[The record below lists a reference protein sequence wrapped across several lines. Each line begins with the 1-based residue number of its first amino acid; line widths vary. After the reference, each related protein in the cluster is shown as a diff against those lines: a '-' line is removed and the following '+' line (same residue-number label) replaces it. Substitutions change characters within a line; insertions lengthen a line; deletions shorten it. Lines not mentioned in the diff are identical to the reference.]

1 MAKGIDPKFVHYGIR
16 KDDLAMIEAIC
27 EAEGVDFDWLSEDIL
42 KAYHAKKVDVIEMS
56 DNETEDIIRNAIQ
69 KNTSINTIML
79 IQRIKI
85 SNYKTYLS
93 LDLDLTVDDDRPIIL
108 IGGANGGGKTTLFE
122 AISGA
127 LYGLKIEN
135 KEHFMELLNQGA
147 LNTAKPEISLQITFV
162 GKVLGQQQKY
172 ILKRVY
178 QLNPQGKPLESVSLN
193 MNGNMY
199 VYGTMTAPKDR
210 VKAEQEINKI
220 IKANLPQELSQY
232 FLFDAM
238 QSSELLKKNVFA
250 QTIRDNFEN
259 VLGFKKY
266 LQLKRA
272 AEKLQQEWAQQR
284 LEAEK
289 EAQEYNELCAQK
301 DKLTADLNT
310 CIAEQDTKYKY
321 LASVEVE
328 YKRAKDGAQEASALN
343 KKIQELASKIDDIVK
358 RAATYA
364 EDLKAFVDNI
374 EIDLFLPKLASNL
387 AQEINN
393 ILHIKEQLQK
403 ENTGAYPLETLK
415 DVTNKIIT
423 YLKDLSLCSESVDEE
438 QVVSHIVAIQNSTN
452 KEDPF
457 GYLDEAEVTAL
468 SNLVKRTG
476 SNQFIA
482 LDRQRQ
488 ELEIQL
494 STLDN
499 LRSQKQTLEQTQA
512 GGNEYL
518 IQNYEAAQKQI
529 EKLKGQEAT
538 LKADIQRLEKRIHQF
553 DVQIQQEPDIKFD
566 TLVKLKPLFEKI
578 ADSLLKKKK
587 AQIESE
593 MQQQLNKLLV
603 SYKGHVAKVELSDS
617 IEQFNIKLY
626 HTAGNEISLNQLN
639 AASKQIFIQ
648 VLLKVLRNLGDYN
661 PPVMIDTV
669 MGVLDNESRDAL
681 MEEYFPQLAEQ
692 TILLCTTSEI
702 RTDSD
707 YIKLE
712 PFISKTYT
720 LHRNVEAQNTTVED
734 GYFGLTLNQ

>member
-1 MAKGIDPKFVHYGIR
+1 
-16 KDDLAMIEAIC
+16 
-27 EAEGVDFDWLSEDIL
+27 
-42 KAYHAKKVDVIEMS
+42 
-56 DNETEDIIRNAIQ
+56 
-69 KNTSINTIML
+69 ML

-93 LDLDLTVDDDRPIIL
+93 LDLDLTGDDDRPIIL

-266 LQLKRA
+266 LQLRRA

-457 GYLDEAEVTAL
+457 GYFDEAEVTAL

-720 LHRNVEAQNTTVED
+720 LHRNVEAQNTTVEN

>member
-1 MAKGIDPKFVHYGIR
+1 
-16 KDDLAMIEAIC
+16 
-27 EAEGVDFDWLSEDIL
+27 
-42 KAYHAKKVDVIEMS
+42 
-56 DNETEDIIRNAIQ
+56 
-69 KNTSINTIML
+69 ML

-529 EKLKGQEAT
+529 EKLKGQEAA

-681 MEEYFPQLAEQ
+681 MEEYFVRP
-692 TILLCTTSEI
+692 
-702 RTDSD
+702 
-707 YIKLE
+707 
-712 PFISKTYT
+712 
-720 LHRNVEAQNTTVED
+720 
-734 GYFGLTLNQ
+734 

>member
-1 MAKGIDPKFVHYGIR
+1 MA
-16 KDDLAMIEAIC
+16 
-27 EAEGVDFDWLSEDIL
+27 
-42 KAYHAKKVDVIEMS
+42 
-56 DNETEDIIRNAIQ
+56 
-69 KNTSINTIML
+69 
-79 IQRIKI
+79 
-85 SNYKTYLS
+85 

-457 GYLDEAEVTAL
+457 GYLDETEVTAL

-603 SYKGHVAKVELSDS
+603 SYKGHVTKVELSDS

-712 PFISKTYT
+712 PFISQTYT

>member
-1 MAKGIDPKFVHYGIR
+1 
-16 KDDLAMIEAIC
+16 
-27 EAEGVDFDWLSEDIL
+27 
-42 KAYHAKKVDVIEMS
+42 
-56 DNETEDIIRNAIQ
+56 
-69 KNTSINTIML
+69 ML

-553 DVQIQQEPDIKFD
+553 DIQIQQEPDIKFD

>member
-1 MAKGIDPKFVHYGIR
+1 
-16 KDDLAMIEAIC
+16 
-27 EAEGVDFDWLSEDIL
+27 
-42 KAYHAKKVDVIEMS
+42 
-56 DNETEDIIRNAIQ
+56 
-69 KNTSINTIML
+69 ML

-499 LRSQKQTLEQTQA
+499 LRSHKQTLEQTQA

-529 EKLKGQEAT
+529 EKLKSQEAT

>member
-1 MAKGIDPKFVHYGIR
+1 
-16 KDDLAMIEAIC
+16 
-27 EAEGVDFDWLSEDIL
+27 
-42 KAYHAKKVDVIEMS
+42 
-56 DNETEDIIRNAIQ
+56 
-69 KNTSINTIML
+69 ML

-135 KEHFMELLNQGA
+135 KEHFEELLNQGA
-147 LNTAKPEISLQITFV
+147 VGKVKPEISLQITFV

-172 ILKRVY
+172 ILKRIY
-178 QLNPQGKPLESVSLN
+178 QLNPQGYPLESVSLN
-193 MNGNMY
+193 MNGNVY
-199 VYGTMTAPKDR
+199 VYGTMTPIKDR
-210 VKAEQEINKI
+210 MKAEQEINKI

-289 EAQEYNELCAQK
+289 EAKEYNELCAQK
-301 DKLTADLNT
+301 DKLVADLNA
-310 CIAEQDTKYKY
+310 CLAEQDKLYKFMS
-321 LASVEVE
+321 SVEDE
-328 YKRAKDGAQEASALN
+328 YRRAKEGVQQTAALN
-343 KKIQELASKIDDIVK
+343 KKIQELTNKIDTMVSD
-358 RAATYA
+358 AAHYA
-364 EDLKAFVDNI
+364 EDLKSFMDDI
-374 EIDLFLPKLASNL
+374 EINVFMPKLAANIS
-387 AQEINN
+387 QEVNN
-393 ILHIKEQLQK
+393 ILRTKELLK
-403 ENTGAYPLETLK
+403 KASTGAYPIETLR
-415 DVTNKIIT
+415 DVTEKIIS
-423 YLKDLSLCSESVDEE
+423 YLKELSLCSENVDEDN
-438 QVVSHIVAIQNSTN
+438 VVEHIVALQNSTN
-452 KEDPF
+452 AADPYD
-457 GYLDEAEVTAL
+457 YLDEAEVNAL
-468 SNLVKRTG
+468 IQLMNQAG
-476 SNQFIA
+476 NNQFVS
-482 LDRQRQ
+482 LDRRRQ
-488 ELEIQL
+488 ELEVQL
-494 STLDN
+494 LNIDN
-499 LRSQKQTLEQTQA
+499 YQTEKCTLEQTKA
-512 GGNEYL
+512 GGDEML
-518 IQNYEAAQKQI
+518 ILNYESAQRNI
-529 EKLKGQEAT
+529 EKLKGQESSI
-538 LKADIQRLEKRIHQF
+538 KGDIQKLERRIHQF
-553 DVQIQQEPDIKFD
+553 DVQIQQEPDLKYD
-566 TLVKLKPLFEKI
+566 TLVKLRPLFEKI

-587 AQIESE
+587 AQIESD

-603 SYKGHVAKVELSDS
+603 SYKGHVGRVELSDS
-617 IEQFNIKLY
+617 IEKFNIKMY

-720 LHRNVEAQNTTVED
+720 LHRNVEEQSTIVKD
-734 GYFGLTLNQ
+734 GYFGIMLNQ

>member
-1 MAKGIDPKFVHYGIR
+1 
-16 KDDLAMIEAIC
+16 
-27 EAEGVDFDWLSEDIL
+27 
-42 KAYHAKKVDVIEMS
+42 
-56 DNETEDIIRNAIQ
+56 
-69 KNTSINTIML
+69 ML
-79 IQRIKI
+79 MQRIKI

-135 KEHFMELLNQGA
+135 KEHFEELLNQGA
-147 LNTAKPEISLQITFV
+147 VGKVKPEISLQITFV

-172 ILKRVY
+172 ILKRIY
-178 QLNPQGKPLESVSLN
+178 QLNPQGYPLESVSLN
-193 MNGNMY
+193 MNGNVY
-199 VYGTMTAPKDR
+199 VYGTMTPIKDR
-210 VKAEQEINKI
+210 MKAEQEINKI

-289 EAQEYNELCAQK
+289 EAKEYNELCGQK
-301 DKLTADLNT
+301 DKLVADLNA
-310 CIAEQDTKYKY
+310 CLAEQDKLYKFMS
-321 LASVEVE
+321 SVEDE
-328 YKRAKDGAQEASALN
+328 YRRAKEGAQQTAALN
-343 KKIQELASKIDDIVK
+343 KKIQELTNKIDTMVSD
-358 RAATYA
+358 AAHYA
-364 EDLKAFVDNI
+364 EDLKSFMDDI
-374 EIDLFLPKLASNL
+374 EINVFMPKLAANIS
-387 AQEINN
+387 QEVNN
-393 ILHIKEQLQK
+393 ILRTKELLK
-403 ENTGAYPLETLK
+403 KASTGAYPIETLR
-415 DVTNKIIT
+415 DVTEKIIS
-423 YLKDLSLCSESVDEE
+423 YLKELSLCSENVDEDN
-438 QVVSHIVAIQNSTN
+438 VVEHIVALQNSTN
-452 KEDPF
+452 AADPYD
-457 GYLDEAEVTAL
+457 YLDEAEVNAL
-468 SNLVKRTG
+468 IQLMNQAG
-476 SNQFIA
+476 NNQFVS
-482 LDRQRQ
+482 LDRRRQ
-488 ELEIQL
+488 ELEVQL
-494 STLDN
+494 LNIDN
-499 LRSQKQTLEQTQA
+499 YQTEKCTLEQTKA
-512 GGNEYL
+512 GGDEML
-518 IQNYEAAQKQI
+518 ILNYESAQRNI
-529 EKLKGQEAT
+529 EKLKGQESSI
-538 LKADIQRLEKRIHQF
+538 KGDIQKLERRIHQF
-553 DVQIQQEPDIKFD
+553 DVQIQQEPDLKYD
-566 TLVKLKPLFEKI
+566 TLVKLRPLFEKI

-587 AQIESE
+587 AQIEND

-603 SYKGHVAKVELSDS
+603 SYKGHVGRVELSDS
-617 IEQFNIKLY
+617 IEKFNIKMY

-720 LHRNVEAQNTTVED
+720 LHRNVEEQSTIVED
-734 GYFGLTLNQ
+734 GYFGIMLNQ

>member
-1 MAKGIDPKFVHYGIR
+1 
-16 KDDLAMIEAIC
+16 
-27 EAEGVDFDWLSEDIL
+27 
-42 KAYHAKKVDVIEMS
+42 
-56 DNETEDIIRNAIQ
+56 
-69 KNTSINTIML
+69 ML

-457 GYLDEAEVTAL
+457 GYLDEAEVAAL

-529 EKLKGQEAT
+529 EKLKAQEVT

-669 MGVLDNESRDAL
+669 MGVLDNESRDVL

-720 LHRNVEAQNTTVED
+720 LHRNVEAQNTTVEE

>member
-1 MAKGIDPKFVHYGIR
+1 
-16 KDDLAMIEAIC
+16 
-27 EAEGVDFDWLSEDIL
+27 
-42 KAYHAKKVDVIEMS
+42 
-56 DNETEDIIRNAIQ
+56 
-69 KNTSINTIML
+69 ML

-482 LDRQRQ
+482 FDRQRQ

-529 EKLKGQEAT
+529 EKLKSQEAT

>member
-1 MAKGIDPKFVHYGIR
+1 
-16 KDDLAMIEAIC
+16 
-27 EAEGVDFDWLSEDIL
+27 
-42 KAYHAKKVDVIEMS
+42 
-56 DNETEDIIRNAIQ
+56 
-69 KNTSINTIML
+69 ML

-178 QLNPQGKPLESVSLN
+178 QLNPQGKPLESISLN

-328 YKRAKDGAQEASALN
+328 YQRAKDGAQEASALN

-374 EIDLFLPKLASNL
+374 EIDLFLPKLAANL

>member
-1 MAKGIDPKFVHYGIR
+1 MAAHFSIGI
-16 KDDLAMIEAIC
+16 LAH
-27 EAEGVDFDWLSEDIL
+27 F
-42 KAYHAKKVDVIEMS
+42 
-56 DNETEDIIRNAIQ
+56 
-69 KNTSINTIML
+69 SISI
-79 IQRIKI
+79 
-85 SNYKTYLS
+85 Y
-93 LDLDLTVDDDRPIIL
+93 
-108 IGGANGGGKTTLFE
+108 
-122 AISGA
+122 
-127 LYGLKIEN
+127 
-135 KEHFMELLNQGA
+135 NQGA

-199 VYGTMTAPKDR
+199 VYGTMTTPKDR

-310 CIAEQDTKYKY
+310 CIAEQDAKYKY

-374 EIDLFLPKLASNL
+374 EIDLFLPKLAANL

>member
-1 MAKGIDPKFVHYGIR
+1 
-16 KDDLAMIEAIC
+16 
-27 EAEGVDFDWLSEDIL
+27 
-42 KAYHAKKVDVIEMS
+42 
-56 DNETEDIIRNAIQ
+56 
-69 KNTSINTIML
+69 ML

-374 EIDLFLPKLASNL
+374 EIDLFLPKLAANL

-603 SYKGHVAKVELSDS
+603 SYKGHVTKVELSDS

-712 PFISKTYT
+712 PFISQTYT

>member
-1 MAKGIDPKFVHYGIR
+1 
-16 KDDLAMIEAIC
+16 
-27 EAEGVDFDWLSEDIL
+27 
-42 KAYHAKKVDVIEMS
+42 
-56 DNETEDIIRNAIQ
+56 
-69 KNTSINTIML
+69 ML

-328 YKRAKDGAQEASALN
+328 YKRAKDGAQEASVLN

>member
-1 MAKGIDPKFVHYGIR
+1 
-16 KDDLAMIEAIC
+16 
-27 EAEGVDFDWLSEDIL
+27 
-42 KAYHAKKVDVIEMS
+42 
-56 DNETEDIIRNAIQ
+56 
-69 KNTSINTIML
+69 ML

-415 DVTNKIIT
+415 DVTSKIIT

-488 ELEIQL
+488 ELEFQL

-617 IEQFNIKLY
+617 IERFNIKLY

>member
-1 MAKGIDPKFVHYGIR
+1 
-16 KDDLAMIEAIC
+16 
-27 EAEGVDFDWLSEDIL
+27 
-42 KAYHAKKVDVIEMS
+42 
-56 DNETEDIIRNAIQ
+56 
-69 KNTSINTIML
+69 ML

-289 EAQEYNELCAQK
+289 EALEYNELCAQK

-457 GYLDEAEVTAL
+457 GYLDESEVTAL

-648 VLLKVLRNLGDYN
+648 VLLKVLRNLENLIYN
-661 PPVMIDTV
+661 Y
-669 MGVLDNESRDAL
+669 L
-681 MEEYFPQLAEQ
+681 
-692 TILLCTTSEI
+692 TIC
-702 RTDSD
+702 
-707 YIKLE
+707 K
-712 PFISKTYT
+712 
-720 LHRNVEAQNTTVED
+720 
-734 GYFGLTLNQ
+734 